1 MANNEETIVLGPG
14 NNNNQN
20 KNVPPRPSV
29 APQPKAQ
36 ARPQQ
41 PMRPTYQPQN
51 DDQTWKRVA
60 IGGVAGIMFGTI
72 FAALLGFVIEFFAHG
87 LDYRQNENLQFED
100 EEYYYYVKA
109 VPKFGSEKRRR
120 PASSNSS
127 STSSSKTVRTAN
139 GVRRTT

>member
-41 PMRPTYQPQN
+41 PVRPAYQPQN

-60 IGGVAGIMFGTI
+60 IGGVAGIMFGT
-72 FAALLGFVIEFFAHG
+72 
-87 LDYRQNENLQFED
+87 
-100 EEYYYYVKA
+100 
-109 VPKFGSEKRRR
+109 GSL
-120 PASSNSS
+120 PPLC
-127 STSSSKTVRTAN
+127 
-139 GVRRTT
+139 